1 MSYLS
6 KAKIVTKKNLSLSWI
21 KPHMLVL
28 YLLNE
33 NIENNYIYK
42 TYVIKL
48 SQNFLKLKVCK

>member
-1 MSYLS
+1 
-6 KAKIVTKKNLSLSWI
+6 
-21 KPHMLVL
+21 MLVY

-33 NIENNYIYK
+33 NVENNYIYK

>member
-42 TYVIKL
+42 TYVVKL
-48 SQNFLKLKVCK
+48 NQNFLKLKVCK